1 MSWRGRLGR
10 QSVGWVEVES
20 CKRGRVQI
28 VATACP
34 PRASRPMRARLSAVF
49 FMTDNLLARVGVTD
63 AIAVL
68 PSKSSDVSTLLG
80 KKHHLLFKV

>member
-1 MSWRGRLGR
+1 
-10 QSVGWVEVES
+10 
-20 CKRGRVQI
+20 
-28 VATACP
+28 
-34 PRASRPMRARLSAVF
+34 MRARLSAVF

-63 AIAVL
+63 AVAVL